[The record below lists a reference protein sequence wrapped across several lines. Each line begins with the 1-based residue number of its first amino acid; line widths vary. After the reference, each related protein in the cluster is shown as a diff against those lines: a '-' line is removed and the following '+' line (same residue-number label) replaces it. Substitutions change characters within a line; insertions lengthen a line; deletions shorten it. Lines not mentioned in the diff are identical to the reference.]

1 MRALCR
7 VHPLRSRLLRRSV
20 VSIAMSEVA
29 QPAFPVRER
38 VVAGGYTVEG
48 SLLAGRRQQF

>member
-1 MRALCR
+1 
-7 VHPLRSRLLRRSV
+7 
-20 VSIAMSEVA
+20 MSEVA